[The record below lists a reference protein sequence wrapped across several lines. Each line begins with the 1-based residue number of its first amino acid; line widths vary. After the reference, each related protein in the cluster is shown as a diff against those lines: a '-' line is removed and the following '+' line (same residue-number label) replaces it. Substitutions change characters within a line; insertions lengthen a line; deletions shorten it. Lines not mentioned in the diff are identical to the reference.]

1 MSTNFFSNCEEV
13 FELDSHACSLRE
25 NPLIFNSTIR
35 MSRNKTVYIPPF
47 IILFINT
54 ILLLHIKNIHI
65 LPNKN
70 IYDRTVINVVY
81 VFLANVLHSVT
92 LQNYVK
98 FIKNLQKR
106 GVLNV
111 NIRNHS
117 RHRYSRDR

>member
-1 MSTNFFSNCEEV
+1 MSTNFFSNCEEGSNQFTRV
-13 FELDSHACSLRE
+13 FIKGYSL
-25 NPLIFNSTIR
+25 NVFNSTIR
-35 MSRNKTVYIPPF
+35 MSRNKTVFYPLY
-47 IILFINT
+47 IILFIII
-54 ILLLHIKNIHI
+54 ILLLHIKNIHT
-65 LPNKN
+65 LLDKN